1 MRGSE
6 IGLPPLFLRALILR
20 LALALLALFGASNS
34 ALALVSAETAFGEWL
49 TTDGK
54 AVVRVANCGNAS
66 LCGEIIW
73 LRNEV
78 MSGETLRDR
87 SGAPLR
93 GAQILFG
100 FRRKENAWIDGRVR
114 ALNEGKTYRAR
125 LLAISPN
132 QLRLDGCFGPFC
144 KGQVWTRVD
153 MRMGFPVSAPTKSQ
167 VAGSP

>member
-1 MRGSE
+1 MHVSE
-6 IGLPPLFLRALILR
+6 TGLPPPSLRAWILR
-20 LALALLALFGASNS
+20 LGLGLFALLGASNS
-34 ALALVSAETAFGEWL
+34 ALAYVGAETAFGEWL

-54 AVVRVANCGNAS
+54 AVVRVANCGSAS

-125 LLAISPN
+125 LSAISQN

-144 KGQVWTRVD
+144 KGQIWTRVD